1 MHRNRPPGAPQE
13 KIANLNYFIVGAG
26 AIGCELIKNF
36 AMMGIGSGPKARHR
50 GIAWDRA
57 GAGAGVGHCALFG
70 LRHNRPKAR
79 QAWNTEAGRPS

>member
-50 GIAWDRA
+50 GITWGRA
-57 GAGAGVGHCALFG
+57 GQGQG
-70 LRHNRPKAR
+70 
-79 QAWNTEAGRPS
+79 